1 MVGEAMIYG
10 SLFSGIGGGD
20 LGLDRAGMTC
30 AWQVEIDRQCRAVL
44 ERHWPTT
51 KRYEDVREFPPPEG
65 CARVDLII
73 GGDPCPC
80 RSRARGSHSG
90 KSPDLF
96 PEFLRIVSVLRPA
109 WVLRENVVARDTQ
122 DCARAFVRLG
132 YNTIILHLDSA
143 GVTGQSRPREYL
155 CGVLAAPGICP
166 VAVFRERTRMAG
178 DRASS
183 GKTQATHPCLSTHP
197 RRFDS
202 RDGLICDTLTAR
214 GGASVSQETFVHES
228 GLRIL
233 APVERE
239 RLQGFPDDWTDG
251 HSFTARCRM
260 LGNAMTVPVVE
271 WIGRRIVEAA

>member
-1 MVGEAMIYG
+1 MIYG

-20 LGLDRAGMTC
+20 LGLGRAGMTC
-30 AWQVEIDRQCRAVL
+30 AWQVEKDRQCRAVL
-44 ERHWPTT
+44 ESHWPAIR
-51 KRYEDVREFPPPEG
+51 RYEDVREFPPAEG

-80 RSRARGSHSG
+80 RSKARGSQG
-90 KSPDLF
+90 AKSPDLF
-96 PEFLRIVSVLRPA
+96 PEFLRVVSLVRPA

-122 DCARAFVRLG
+122 DCARALVRLG
-132 YNTIILHLDSA
+132 YNTVVLHVDSA

-166 VAVFRERTRMAG
+166 VAVLRERTRMAG
-178 DRASS
+178 DHASVEEAQTTS
-183 GKTQATHPCLSTHP
+183 PCLSTHP

-202 RDGLICDTLTAR
+202 RDGLICDALAAR
-214 GGASVSQETFVHES
+214 SGKSVSQETFIRES

-239 RLQGFPDDWTDG
+239 RLQGFPDGWTDG

-271 WIGRRIVEAA
+271 WIGRRIVEAK